1 MAEALEQIK
10 NLRTLAE
17 LNPRIGEKVQIET
30 KSPRGK
36 FSVQLLGYREGSSI
50 IVSAPKKSSGIHEG
64 AKVTVRLMSGNF
76 ICAFNVKVLKIQTIP
91 YPHWHLEYPKET
103 EVRRIRSYTRVPVNL
118 VVSVD
123 EFEAGSGLMHDWPVT
138 AMCKDISLKGACIN
152 TSVALG
158 KAGDKLFMTTR
169 FKVAGVDQVVLAP
182 AVIRSISSS
191 EEGISK
197 IVSHGIEFLE
207 LDEETH
213 LMLAGFVYQ
222 QFLVET
228 GHMEILGV

>member
-30 KSPRGK
+30 KSPRAK
-36 FSVQLLGYREGSSI
+36 YAVQLLGYRENGSI
-50 IVSAPKKSSGIHEG
+50 MVSAPKKSSGINEG

-76 ICAFNVKVLKIQTIP
+76 ICAFNVRVLKIQTIP

-103 EVRRIRSYTRVPVNL
+103 EVRRIRGFTRVPVNL

-123 EFEAGSGLMHDWPVT
+123 EFEADTGLMHDWPVT
-138 AMCKDISLKGACIN
+138 AMCKDISLKGACVN
-152 TSVALG
+152 APVALG
-158 KAGDKLFMTTR
+158 QIGEKRFMTTR
-169 FKVAGVDQVVLAP
+169 FQVAGVDQVVLTP
-182 AVIRSISSS
+182 AVIRSVISS

-197 IVSHGIEFLE
+197 VVSHGLEFLE
-207 LDEETH
+207 MDDETH

>member
-1 MAEALEQIK
+1 MAEALGQIK

-17 LNPRIGEKVQIET
+17 LNPKVGEKVQIET
-30 KSPRGK
+30 KTPRAK
-36 FSVQLLGYREGSSI
+36 YAVQLLGYREGSSI
-50 IVSAPKKSSGIHEG
+50 IVSAPKKSSTINEG

-76 ICAFNVKVLKIQTIP
+76 ICAFSAKILKIQSFP
-91 YPHWHLEYPKET
+91 YTHWHLEYPKET
-103 EVRRIRSYTRVPVNL
+103 EVRRIRSFTRVPVNL

-123 EFEAGSGLMHDWPVT
+123 EYESGSGLHHDWPIT
-138 AMCKDISLKGACIN
+138 AFCKDISLKGACVN
-152 TSVALG
+152 APVALG

-169 FKVAGVDQVVLAP
+169 FQVAGVDQVVLTP
-182 AVIRSISSS
+182 ALIRSITPS
-191 EEGISK
+191 EEGITK
-197 IVSHGIEFLE
+197 IVSHGLEFLE

-228 GHMEILGV
+228 GNVEMLSV

>member
-10 NLRTLAE
+10 NLRTLAD

-30 KSPRGK
+30 KSPRAK
-36 FSVQLLGYREGSSI
+36 FAVQLLGYREGSSI
-50 IVSAPKKSSGIHEG
+50 IVSAPKKSSSINEG
-64 AKVTVRLMSGNF
+64 DRVTVRLMSGNF
-76 ICAFNVKVLKIQTIP
+76 ICAFSAKLLKIQNIP

-123 EFEAGSGLMHDWPVT
+123 EFESCTGLMHDWPVT
-138 AMCKDISLKGACIN
+138 AMCKDISLKGACLN
-152 TSVALG
+152 ASVALG
-158 KAGDKLFMTTR
+158 KAGDKIFMTTR
-169 FKVAGVDQVVLAP
+169 FKVAGVDQVVLTP
-182 AVIRSISSS
+182 AVIRSVTPS
-191 EEGISK
+191 EEGITK
-197 IVSHGIEFLE
+197 IVSHGLEFLE

-222 QFLVET
+222 QFLIET

>member
-10 NLRTLAE
+10 NLRTLAD

-30 KSPRGK
+30 KSPRAK
-36 FSVQLLGYREGSSI
+36 FAVQLLGYREGSSL
-50 IVSAPKKSSGIHEG
+50 IVSAPKKSSSINEG
-64 AKVTVRLMSGNF
+64 ARVTVRLMSGNF
-76 ICAFNVKVLKIQTIP
+76 ICAFSAKLLKIQNIP

-123 EFEAGSGLMHDWPVT
+123 EFEAGTGLMHDWPVT
-138 AMCKDISLKGACIN
+138 AMCKDISLKGACLN
-152 TSVALG
+152 ASVAFG
-158 KAGDKLFMTTR
+158 KAGDKIFMTTR
-169 FKVAGVDQVVLAP
+169 FKVAGVDQVVLTP
-182 AVIRSISSS
+182 AVIRSVTPS
-191 EEGISK
+191 EEGITK
-197 IVSHGIEFLE
+197 IVSHGLEFLE

-222 QFLVET
+222 QFLIET